1 MKQPISIYDGTM
13 TEEDLEP
20 VLATQEQDGLMSK
33 EDKKKLDSMS
43 EGGGGST
50 PIESIDASKVVQDET
65 HRFVTDTEK
74 TTWNSKAGT
83 DKVTGAVDGL
93 MAKEDKVKLDA
104 IEAEANKYVH
114 PANHPA
120 TMITEDIDH
129 KFVTE
134 TQIASWD
141 AKADTTT
148 VTTEANGLMTKE
160 DKTKLDG
167 IVNVPS
173 NFELV
178 RQGNYLNLSFGN
190 PKELKAKFY
199 LPKAQFAGNQC
210 FVADELASFYGDLG
224 GNPVSY
230 NMEQWESTGV
240 TVEEL
245 TAENGPYLVLSTMN
259 LGEETGEE
267 SEILLEQHVTS
278 LKPYFEDY
286 IKSAEFTTK
295 EFPELQTT
303 AKTIVGAINELKA
316 ALDEL
321 KGQ

>member
-120 TMITEDIDH
+120 TMITEDTDH

-134 TQIASWD
+134 T
-141 AKADTTT
+141 
-148 VTTEANGLMTKE
+148 
-160 DKTKLDG
+160 
-167 IVNVPS
+167 
-173 NFELV
+173 
-178 RQGNYLNLSFGN
+178 
-190 PKELKAKFY
+190 
-199 LPKAQFAGNQC
+199 
-210 FVADELASFYGDLG
+210 
-224 GNPVSY
+224 
-230 NMEQWESTGV
+230 
-240 TVEEL
+240 
-245 TAENGPYLVLSTMN
+245 
-259 LGEETGEE
+259 
-267 SEILLEQHVTS
+267 
-278 LKPYFEDY
+278 
-286 IKSAEFTTK
+286 
-295 EFPELQTT
+295 
-303 AKTIVGAINELKA
+303 
-316 ALDEL
+316 
-321 KGQ
+321 